1 MKKFLRLSFVALMAM
16 VANVAFAENVIW
28 QEDWSTWTEKVKAV
42 LDGVNDN
49 YTFTGTVTNE
59 DGSFK
64 SGTTL
69 YNETLAGG
77 EAPELL
83 IAKSGGSFAATI
95 DLGGKTGDMTLTFKS
110 NKALTVT
117 VEGGTI
123 GENAGSGNDYMY
135 TINATAATLKI
146 TFTNSLSTNARFDSA
161 KLFQGEGKLPAGL
174 SWGTSART
182 VTLGADDNVFPELA
196 NANNLPVTY
205 SSSETSVATI
215 AADGAITLVAEGQT
229 VIKAEFAGNDEYEA
243 ASVQYTL
250 TVKPAPAPTQDVTV
264 AEALAVIEG
273 LADGAT
279 TDQTY
284 NVTGYVVGT
293 PDFQRNGEGA
303 LYGNVNFEM
312 ADEANGTTTL
322 TVFRCKNIGNV
333 AFTEETISDLKE
345 GDKVVVYGQLQKY
358 KSGETITPE
367 IKNCYLVSINGVTA
381 INNITAAKV
390 NVNAPMYNLAGQQVG
405 KNYKGIV
412 IQNGVKFVNK

>member
-1 MKKFLRLSFVALMAM
+1 M
-16 VANVAFAENVIW
+16 VANVAFAEDVIW
-28 QEDWSTWTEKVKAV
+28 EESWDGAEANAV
-42 LDGVNDN
+42 PSAINANYSEVGDG
-49 YTFTGTVTNE
+49 T
-59 DGSFK
+59 K
-64 SGTTL
+64 I
-69 YNETLAGG
+69 YNANLAGG

-83 IAKSGGSFAATI
+83 IARSNGSFTANIA
-95 DLGGKTGDMTLTFKS
+95 LGGKSGELTLTFKANYPTRIEVS
-110 NKALTVT
+110 SATTGVEVAKNGADNIYKVT
-117 VEGGTI
+117 VPAGT
-123 GENAGSGNDYMY
+123 
-135 TINATAATLKI
+135 ATLAL
-146 TFTNSLSTNARFDSA
+146 TFTNTNSSNVRFDDA
-161 KLFQGEGKLPAGL
+161 KLFQGQGKLPAGL
-174 SWGTSART
+174 SWGTSSRT

-284 NVTGYVVGT
+284 NVTGYAQGL
-293 PDFQRNGEGA
+293 DFQRNGEGA
-303 LYGNVNFEM
+303 LYGNVNFVM
-312 ADEANGTTTL
+312 VDEQGMGVPEL
-322 TVFRCKNIGNV
+322 TVYRCKNIGNV

-367 IKNCYLVSINGVTA
+367 IKNCYLVAINPTTGINNVTA
-381 INNITAAKV
+381 TKL
-390 NVNAPMYNLAGQQVG
+390 NVNAPMYNLAGQKVNN
-405 KNYKGIV
+405 NYKGVV
-412 IQNGVKFVNK
+412 IQNGKRFIVK